1 MPETQDSKHY
11 LAELIN
17 LYTDQ
22 LDKPIAST
30 FGELIQETRK
40 ECIQELDQ
48 LKQVDMEATLWA
60 KSRSTKELLSQ
71 SASRSTNWI

>member
-1 MPETQDSKHY
+1 MKNDQDTKEY

-40 ECIQELDQ
+40 ECIHKLDQ

-71 SASRSTNWI
+71 SAFPSTNLI

>member
-1 MPETQDSKHY
+1 MYETQDRKHY

-17 LYTDQ
+17 LYREQ
-22 LDKPIAST
+22 LDKPIART

-48 LKQVDMEATLWA
+48 LRKIDMEAMLWA
-60 KSRSTKELLSQ
+60 KSRSTKALLSP
-71 SASRSTNWI
+71 